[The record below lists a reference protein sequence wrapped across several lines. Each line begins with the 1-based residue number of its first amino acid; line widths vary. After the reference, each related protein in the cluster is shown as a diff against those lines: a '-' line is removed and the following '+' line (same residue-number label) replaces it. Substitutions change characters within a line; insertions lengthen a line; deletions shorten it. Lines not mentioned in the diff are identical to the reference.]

1 MTKKSGYCFGH
12 ARNNAYFCNL
22 KSDLNLD
29 STMKRFWQKTFKWLL
44 IACVACASVIAVCN
58 IIVLQASRGRLY
70 DRVADVPHRH
80 AALVGTNR
88 VSRWGGRN
96 PYYYNRIDTN
106 GKPRELHTEMDSIIV
121 SGDNLSKYYN
131 EPDMMRADLVAR
143 GVPDSVIHSDFAG
156 LRTLDSVV
164 RANKIFGQDSVL
176 VVSQQFHNERAIYL
190 AKAHG
195 IDAIGMNAGN
205 WRKGRLRFHMMAREC
220 LLARPKAVI
229 DILFGKR
236 PRYGGDTID
245 IG

>member
-80 AALVGTNR
+80 AALLGTNR

-96 PYYYNRIDTN
+96 PYYYNRIDTMAALYHA
-106 GKPRELHTEMDSIIV
+106 GKVDSIIV

-190 AKAHG
+190 AEHLDLDVEKLQAY
-195 IDAIGMNAGN
+195 NAVSPDSG
-205 WRKGRLRFHMMAREC
+205 WSFITYAREY
-220 LLARPKAVI
+220 LARVRMFW
-229 DILFGKR
+229 DIISGQQPQELGKSE
-236 PRYGGDTID
+236 PFD
-245 IG
+245 